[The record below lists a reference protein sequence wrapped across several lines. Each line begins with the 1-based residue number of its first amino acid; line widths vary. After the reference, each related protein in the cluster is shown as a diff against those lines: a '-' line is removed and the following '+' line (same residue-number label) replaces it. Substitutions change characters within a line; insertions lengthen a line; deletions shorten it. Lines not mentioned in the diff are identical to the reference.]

1 MGGCFSELEEPHSEL
16 QTHGSGRSR
25 RDRSRRVVG
34 HQISLGRCVERLGI
48 ETCLSWEVGTE
59 NIFLYRAEIA
69 DYVRR
74 GTAKTVLHHSLSWLS
89 WMRRMKKKHLPIGKA
104 GACQEP
110 GNSHTQEALPVPWR
124 GTKER
129 LSQSYAQ
136 ISLQGLSTSAVAGC
150 VGSPRLVALVR

>member
-74 GTAKTVLHHSLSWLS
+74 GTTKTVLHHSLSWLS
-89 WMRRMKKKHLPIGKA
+89 WMRRMKKSTCPLAKQVHAKNLGKA
-104 GACQEP
+104 
-110 GNSHTQEALPVPWR
+110 TQEAHPFPWR
-124 GTKER
+124 ENEGT
-129 LSQSYAQ
+129 LDSV
-136 ISLQGLSTSAVAGC
+136 L
-150 VGSPRLVALVR
+150 